1 MEEQNE
7 SVNIYLYGR
16 NKEKILEGASPHE
29 RYIILM
35 NETLQSEN
43 RELKNSLKELEV
55 KNEELEGD
63 SDRSEISKKYTI
75 GLLKNFA
82 EIDKMRSE
90 VVLKN
95 VNINKFNKTYVNDV
109 HHKAKLQLRYLQA
122 LLFSVFGVFWEVEM
136 FSFEH
141 FSFVLFIVIFIL
153 SFIERLVKHIIIPSH
168 EDEEKEIE
176 ELLIEIKKITDAQDY
191 LHEYLDAI

>member
-7 SVNIYLYGR
+7 SINIYLYGR
-16 NKEKILEGASPHE
+16 NKEKILEGASSHE
-29 RYIILM
+29 KYIILM
-35 NETLQSEN
+35 NETLQAEN
-43 RELKNSLKELEV
+43 RELKNSVKELEV
-55 KNEELEGD
+55 KNEELECD

-95 VNINKFNKTYVNDV
+95 VNINKINKTYVNDV
-109 HHKAKLQLRYLQA
+109 QHKANLQLRYLQA
-122 LLFSVFGVFWEVEM
+122 VLFSVFGVFWEIEM
-136 FSFEH
+136 FSFEQ

-153 SFIERLVKHIIIPSH
+153 SLVSFL
-168 EDEEKEIE
+168 ELTVEIGSKNS
-176 ELLIEIKKITDAQDY
+176 I
-191 LHEYLDAI
+191 